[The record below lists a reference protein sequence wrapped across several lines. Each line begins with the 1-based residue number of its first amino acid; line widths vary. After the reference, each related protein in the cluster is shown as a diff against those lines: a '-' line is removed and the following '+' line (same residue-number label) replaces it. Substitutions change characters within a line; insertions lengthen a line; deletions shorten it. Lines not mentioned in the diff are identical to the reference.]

1 MFLCLFLPPSL
12 PLVHPS
18 FSLISLTFSSIPSS
32 FSLTGSVPLVSFSV
46 KNGFTALEVAQAS
59 DESEVWD
66 EKEYDSDT
74 DEVRIVRHDIEG
86 VVKLL
91 SEYIE
96 ASSTLRSHPV
106 SAYTLCGVWP

>member
-1 MFLCLFLPPSL
+1 M
-12 PLVHPS
+12 
-18 FSLISLTFSSIPSS
+18 
-32 FSLTGSVPLVSFSV
+32 
-46 KNGFTALEVAQAS
+46 
-59 DESEVWD
+59 WD